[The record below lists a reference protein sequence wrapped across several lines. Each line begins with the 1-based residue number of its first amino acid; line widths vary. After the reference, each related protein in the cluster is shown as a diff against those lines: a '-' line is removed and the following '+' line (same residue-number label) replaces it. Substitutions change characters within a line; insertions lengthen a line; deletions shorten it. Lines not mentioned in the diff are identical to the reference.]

1 MITIEVGES
10 VRKEPNRMGRWLPI
24 NHEGCIDMR
33 EGMEAKETK
42 SVGILGSLG
51 LTEVKHYISCI
62 CDMFFLFC
70 IFLSFLKSMI
80 GSFSLV
86 HHKNTFFFL
95 QLWQINV
102 AEQMILNDM
111 DINPDKYK
119 GKRLSDLVD
128 EDDFD
133 EEKSVQQTKVHYKNA
148 LVPKITMV
156 SSILIV
162 VLDKK

>member
-1 MITIEVGES
+1 MDNFHLSIT
-10 VRKEPNRMGRWLPI
+10 R
-24 NHEGCIDMR
+24 
-33 EGMEAKETK
+33 
-42 SVGILGSLG
+42 IL
-51 LTEVKHYISCI
+51 
-62 CDMFFLFC
+62 
-70 IFLSFLKSMI
+70 
-80 GSFSLV
+80 
-86 HHKNTFFFL
+86 FFFL

-119 GKRLSDLVD
+119 GKKLSDLVD

-133 EEKSVQQTKVHYKNA
+133 EEKSVQQTKVPYKNA